1 MFAFLLVMFV
11 LASVCEA
18 LEEITYVI
26 APVMHSSAGI
36 LITVAVTAY
45 VTYRWYRARHMEAE

>member
-18 LEEITYVI
+18 LEEISYVI
-26 APVMHSSAGI
+26 ARVMHSRAGI

-45 VTYRWYRARHMEAE
+45 VTYRWYRARHSA

>member
-1 MFAFLLVMFV
+1 MFAFLPVMFV
-11 LASVCEA
+11 LASVCDV

-36 LITVAVTAY
+36 LITIAVTAWL
-45 VTYRWYRARHMEAE
+45 TYRWYRARHSA

>member
-45 VTYRWYRARHMEAE
+45 VTYHWYRARHSA

>member
-11 LASVCEA
+11 LASVCDV

-26 APVMHSSAGI
+26 APVMHSRAGI

-45 VTYRWYRARHMEAE
+45 VTYRWYRARHSA